1 MTKIGKKILTAVTAA
16 ACILSVGACG
26 GNGGARPEATAAPN
40 ATTTAPAQTT
50 TTTPPA
56 TLAEEAKEAIN
67 EIETDLP
74 ELENKEVH
82 LLACFDLNPR
92 GGQVKSP
99 ALEMFETKLGG
110 KNYLLVTDQEE
121 GDGMAMILRDDA
133 EEDAEESL
141 YAVVEDE
148 NELSAALL
156 LFSDKLEEMGILI
169 EE

>member
-1 MTKIGKKILTAVTAA
+1 LVSTDTGET
-16 ACILSVGACG
+16 
-26 GNGGARPEATAAPN
+26 
-40 ATTTAPAQTT
+40 
-50 TTTPPA
+50 
-56 TLAEEAKEAIN
+56 EEFYVL
-67 EIETDLP
+67 D
-74 ELENKEVH
+74 
-82 LLACFDLNPR
+82 
-92 GGQVKSP
+92 
-99 ALEMFETKLGG
+99 ETKLGG